1 VNLDDLDASR
11 TSMFNL
17 VSNSKGRI
25 QQRTEKK
32 MMLQREHQLMQ
43 EQADMEER
51 DLTRQ
56 WEAERQKLQA
66 GKPKGLLGAGRQ
78 KTDHSQFQ
86 FEDDTGEQAEMDR
99 EYDEIVGDLSTQ
111 ATMLRQNVEFNTFIL
126 EKQLQQVSRLTENV
140 SGCMVPKVGFGMTN
154 Y

>member
-1 VNLDDLDASR
+1 
-11 TSMFNL
+11 MFNL

-25 QQRTEKK
+25 AQRTEKK
-32 MMLQREHQLMQ
+32 MTLQREHQLMQ

-56 WEAERQKLQA
+56 FEAKMLQA
-66 GKPKGLLGAGRQ
+66 AKPKGLLGAGKQ

-99 EYDEIVGDLSTQ
+99 EYDEIVDDLSTQ
-111 ATMLRQNVEFNTFIL
+111 TALLRRNAELNGFIL
-126 EKQLQQVSRLTENV
+126 ENQLRQVSRLTESV
-140 SGCMVPKVGFGMTN
+140 SDCMAPKVGFGITN